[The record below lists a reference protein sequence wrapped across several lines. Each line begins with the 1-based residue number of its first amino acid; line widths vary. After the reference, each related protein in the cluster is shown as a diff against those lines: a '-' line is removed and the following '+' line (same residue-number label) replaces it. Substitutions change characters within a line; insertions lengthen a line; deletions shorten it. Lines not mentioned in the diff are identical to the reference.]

1 MGGIPNGRLD
11 ESTMVNLGSGW
22 DKYGQW
28 FHLAP
33 PGTAARWQELVRLA
47 HEKYGVRLRVTPG
60 WNIYRPLRIQYLYRA
75 DLGIWAAVPGTSS
88 HGGEY
93 QGRECCAIDVQNWG
107 DLGWARFV
115 ALCRIVGLTVNFVK
129 PQELWH
135 VGDFNPWT
143 VPQFAA
149 INIKPLP
156 IIQPE
161 PEEDE
166 MGFYYGPTDGSKPF
180 MFFNQARGKSRSISS
195 AEWSMLRAFQ
205 RGAAPVLPMDVHMVS
220 TYWYDEAVRLGTY

>member
-1 MGGIPNGRLD
+1 MIANGRLD

-47 HEKYGVRLRVTPG
+47 REKYGVTLRVTPG
-60 WNIYRPLRIQYLYRA
+60 WNIYRPLRIQYAYRR
-75 DLGIWAAVPGTSS
+75 DLGVWAAVPGTSS

-93 QGRECCAIDVQNWG
+93 QGRVCCAIDVQNWG
-107 DLGWARFV
+107 DLGWARFS
-115 ALCRIVGLTVNFVK
+115 ALCRIVGFWTDFVN

-135 VGDFNPWT
+135 IGDRDPWT

-149 INIKPLP
+149 INIRPLP
-156 IIQPE
+156 IIPE

-166 MGFYYGPTDGSKPF
+166 MGFYYGDGSKPF
-180 MFFNQARGKSRSISS
+180 MFFNQARGKSRNISK
-195 AEWSMLRAFQ
+195 AEWDMLRAFQ
-205 RGAAPVLPMDVHMVS
+205 RGADPTLPMPVHMVS
-220 TYWYDEAVRLGTY
+220 TYWYDRAVALGTY